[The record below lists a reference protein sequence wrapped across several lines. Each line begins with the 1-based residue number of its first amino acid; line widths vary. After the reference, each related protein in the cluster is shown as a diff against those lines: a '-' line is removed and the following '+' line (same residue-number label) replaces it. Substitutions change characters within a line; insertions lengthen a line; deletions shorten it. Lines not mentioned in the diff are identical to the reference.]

1 MNSRRRRAAFTLVE
15 ALVSTVVASLL
26 GGIVYVVAVEAVTS
40 FARNVSI
47 NRSYTEARMTLDR
60 IAQTVGSAG
69 HTPILIDANG
79 ATTANSPAAGIR
91 FYRANPA
98 SSYKVA
104 TGSTGPYSSNKSVD
118 IQLVTGQT
126 LPAAKDLAVIP
137 TLGYQ
142 GTINSVVANG
152 SNYTLNFT
160 NTLVTDC
167 SPTPTAVTSLVGL
180 YIQTY
185 TQVSYVV
192 VGNQLRYYPQAKSVA
207 VDGTAFSS
215 TANYQVLVSLVSS
228 AVGPNGNAAATLTP
242 FSIVNS
248 PTVQVQLYAENP
260 DYNNRTAGRPNS
272 VNAANTYTFMQCSL
286 GARSPVLLRS
296 PY

>member
-1 MNSRRRRAAFTLVE
+1 
-15 ALVSTVVASLL
+15 
-26 GGIVYVVAVEAVTS
+26 
-40 FARNVSI
+40 
-47 NRSYTEARMTLDR
+47 MTLDR

-69 HTPILIDANG
+69 HTPILIDTNG
-79 ATTANSPAAGIR
+79 ASTAISPAAGIR
-91 FYRANPA
+91 FYRTNPA
-98 SSYKVA
+98 TSYKIAV
-104 TGSTGPYSSNKSVD
+104 GSTGPYSSNKSID
-118 IQLVTGQT
+118 IQLATGQT
-126 LPAAKDLAVIP
+126 VPAAKDLAVIP

-142 GTINSVVANG
+142 GTISSVVANG
-152 SNYTLNFT
+152 SNYTVTFN

-167 SPTPTAVTSLVGL
+167 SPTPTAVTSLIGL
-180 YIQTY
+180 YVQTY

-192 VGNQLRYYPQAKSVA
+192 VGNQLRYYPQAKSLA
-207 VDGTAFSS
+207 VDGTAFGN

-228 AVGPNGNAAATLTP
+228 AVGPNGAAALTLQP

-260 DYNNRTAGRPNS
+260 DYNNRTAGRPNAINS
-272 VNAANTYTFMQCSL
+272 ANTYTFMQCSL